1 VTVIV
6 FDGSTTDR
14 SRSAPVLDMADVR
27 VDAFRSSGA
36 GGQHRNK
43 VSSAIRMTHLP
54 SGIVVTATEER
65 SQHQNRAVAQ
75 QRLLD
80 ALTARRRG
88 SEHQAVNDERLDA
101 LGEFR
106 TWTWT
111 GWRDEVKGPDGIK
124 ASMSRALGGRLD
136 PLLR

>member
-1 VTVIV
+1 MTVIV
-6 FDGSTTDR
+6 FDDSTTGR

-80 ALTARRRG
+80 ALTASRRG
-88 SEHQAVNDERLDA
+88 REHQAVNDERLDA

-124 ASMSRALGGRLD
+124 ASMSRALNGRLD